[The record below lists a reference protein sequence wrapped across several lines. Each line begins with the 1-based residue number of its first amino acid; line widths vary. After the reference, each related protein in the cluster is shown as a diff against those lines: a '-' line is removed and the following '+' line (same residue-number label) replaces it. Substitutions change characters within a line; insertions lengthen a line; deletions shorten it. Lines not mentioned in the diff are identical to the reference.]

1 MVKSM
6 LDLRQLETFAHK
18 KTPNFPPHD
27 RERQSTSSLQEPM
40 VCMDLCLRDNKR
52 DLSCMNPCVWNCS
65 AMSPI
70 IFCSCSWRREP
81 RGIGPGRTLTGCPRT
96 RPRASGGLMELC
108 FTLKRMRAIWV
119 YRAGKP
125 HALCSWFHS
134 SDHND
139 TEREQKCFSILG
151 SMFPSSPV
159 PHCFRLSLSLSVFPY
174 VSDYMVKEQHCRMQG
189 RGIRSESQESR
200 SADSAC
206 SLGYDSR
213 ESSPDRV
220 LDGEVLLWW
229 QQARYNNIKKSSIK
243 IIMIT
248 IKFI

>member
-40 VCMDLCLRDNKR
+40 VCMDLCLRDRKR
-52 DLSCMNPCVWNCS
+52 DLSCMNPCVYNCS

-159 PHCFRLSLSLSVFPY
+159 PHCFCLSLSLCFSVRQWLHGEGTALQDARARDPQWEPGEPQRGQCLL
-174 VSDYMVKEQHCRMQG
+174 SGLRQQGVKPGSCPG
-189 RGIRSESQESR
+189 
-200 SADSAC
+200 
-206 SLGYDSR
+206 
-213 ESSPDRV
+213 
-220 LDGEVLLWW
+220 WW
-229 QQARYNNIKKSSIK
+229 GLTVMTTSK
-243 IIMIT
+243 I
-248 IKFI
+248 